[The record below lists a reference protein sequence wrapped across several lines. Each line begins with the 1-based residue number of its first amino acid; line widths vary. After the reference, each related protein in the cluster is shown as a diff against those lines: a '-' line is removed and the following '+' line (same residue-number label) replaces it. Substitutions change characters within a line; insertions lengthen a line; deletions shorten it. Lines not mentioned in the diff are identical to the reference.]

1 MTETPTSASP
11 ADRQRA
17 CRARKREF
25 GAPLISV
32 FDRALREALF
42 ASYQAG
48 DLSIDIPDVVRR
60 ATERSPHPDPQA
72 IAVAGASS
80 QLCWHVR
87 RNVLWRA

>member
-1 MTETPTSASP
+1 MTDTQTARSP

-17 CRARKREF
+17 CRARKRES

-48 DLSIDIPDVVRR
+48 DLSIDIPDVVRS
-60 ATERSPHPDPQA
+60 ATELLTASGAASDRGCRSVVTALLARAQA
-72 IAVAGASS
+72 DGGRS
-80 QLCWHVR
+80 
-87 RNVLWRA
+87 